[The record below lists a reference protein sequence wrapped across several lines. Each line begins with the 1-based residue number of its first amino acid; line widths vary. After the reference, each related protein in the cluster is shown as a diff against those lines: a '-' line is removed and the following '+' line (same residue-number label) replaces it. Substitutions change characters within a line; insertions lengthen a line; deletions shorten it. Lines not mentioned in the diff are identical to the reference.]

1 MYFRFS
7 LSSGMHQVTLQ
18 LFQQYKNSFLHNHM
32 DDMVEDEDIQN
43 MYLFSL
49 SYALILT
56 TLYARFA

>member
-49 SYALILT
+49 SYALMHLS
-56 TLYARFA
+56 